1 MHSHLASNLAH
12 DLACNVSRDT
22 TCDAACT
29 AHNATHDTTL
39 QQILAF
45 ATSHKDIAL
54 VTLEGSR
61 ANKNAK
67 RDRFQDYDISFFM
80 PNITPLREDSTWLGR
95 FGEVLMVQ
103 MPESMELFVPDLKA
117 GWFSYLAIYASGLKI
132 DFTLIPLSDVEFYFT
147 NERLTQVLLDKEK
160 IVAKRGID
168 TIVITIDRDF
178 WLKPLTQRSF
188 EDCLNEFYHLKGYAL
203 RSFLRREVLAYNA
216 YVDSMRE
223 CVLILLAWQRALS
236 AIESTSG
243 VIESKQDSLHTFNF
257 SYGKH
262 YKYLPKSLPKKTY
275 KLLLQTYALG
285 NLKQSKKALKAL
297 QILCDKASK
306 KIAQTTGF
314 AIPPYKRA
322 LKAYTKALRGIQ
334 KHRI

>member
-1 MHSHLASNLAH
+1 MRSHLISNLACNLAH
-12 DLACNVSRDT
+12 DLTCNVSRDT
-22 TCDAACT
+22 TY
-29 AHNATHDTTL
+29 DTTL

-67 RDRFQDYDISFFM
+67 RDKFQDYDISFFM
-80 PNITPLREDSTWLGR
+80 PDITPLREDSTWLGR

-103 MPESMELFVPDLKA
+103 MPESMELFAPDLKA

-147 NERLTQVLLDKEK
+147 NERLTQVLLDKEN
-160 IVAKRGID
+160 IVAKSGID
-168 TIVITIDRDF
+168 TSGIPSDRDF

-203 RSFLRREVLAYNA
+203 RSFLRREALAYNA

-285 NLKQSKKALKAL
+285 NLKQSKKPSKPCRFSAIKLVKKSLKPQAL
-297 QILCDKASK
+297 QSRPIK
-306 KIAQTTGF
+306 G
-314 AIPPYKRA
+314 R
-322 LKAYTKALRGIQ
+322 
-334 KHRI
+334 